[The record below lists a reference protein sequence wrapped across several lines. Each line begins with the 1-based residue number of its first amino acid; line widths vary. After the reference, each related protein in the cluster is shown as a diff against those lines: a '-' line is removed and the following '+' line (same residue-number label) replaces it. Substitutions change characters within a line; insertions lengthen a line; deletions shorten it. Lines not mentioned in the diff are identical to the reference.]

1 MKTINQIVE
10 EKLEKF
16 PEFRERK
23 NRAKYLSI
31 LALRDLNL
39 EAKQKIEML
48 TLEELADFAM
58 KYGSYERSWRDCLLN
73 NPSLRGKDYENKEV
87 LEQEKLLSMGYEP
100 LRKLPI

>member
-10 EKLEKF
+10 EKLFAF

-31 LALRDLNL
+31 LTLRDLGL
-39 EAKQKIEML
+39 EQKQKTEML

-58 KYGSYERSWRDCLLN
+58 KYGSYERSWRQILEHN
-73 NPSLRGKDYENKEV
+73 KSLQGNDYFSKEELVKD
-87 LEQEKLLSMGYEP
+87 KLLTLGY
-100 LRKLPI
+100 KI